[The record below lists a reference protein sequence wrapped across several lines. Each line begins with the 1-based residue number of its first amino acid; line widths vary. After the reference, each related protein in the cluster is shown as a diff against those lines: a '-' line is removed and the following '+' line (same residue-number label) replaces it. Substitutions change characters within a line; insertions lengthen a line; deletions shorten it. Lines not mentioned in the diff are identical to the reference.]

1 MSPPHYSA
9 GNPVH
14 EMRSALFESGCIPID
29 RPDDVSWAMPQAARA
44 ADASH
49 SSLLRVS
56 TIGGIAIAAF
66 AALYFAFELGRGV
79 L

>member
-1 MSPPHYSA
+1 MSPPHYST

-14 EMRSALFESGCIPID
+14 DMQSVLFDSGCIPID
-29 RPDDVSWAMPQAARA
+29 CPDDVSWAMPSARA

>member
-1 MSPPHYSA
+1 MTPRIHPA
-9 GNPVH
+9 PF
-14 EMRSALFESGCIPID
+14 A
-29 RPDDVSWAMPQAARA
+29 AMLSARA

-66 AALYFAFELGRGV
+66 AALYFSGELLRAA
-79 L
+79 LS